1 MVHTYRNATIYSD
14 ILLLLNFIT
23 GAILA
28 QCLTAALI
36 STFVGLVR
44 HFCIKCREN
53 RIFKKSS
60 YVSACACQEC
70 GKVFDL
76 FLEDKP
82 RKLTVE

>member
-1 MVHTYRNATIYSD
+1 MKKCPNCKGEK
-14 ILLLLNFIT
+14 ILVSRLESTGGFVFIPE
-23 GAILA
+23 G
-28 QCLTAALI
+28 
-36 STFVGLVR
+36 
-44 HFCIKCREN
+44 EN